1 MHVCVCV
8 CTSPLVPL
16 STSHCCTS
24 SSRAALRQQF
34 CTRLHRR
41 EVHVSQYSHTYSKRS
56 AFTQTYTPFPIQ
68 LLFFQKSIQL
78 SGWSFPASPDPQH
91 RSLPLSPWSW
101 SVNLALKAACYHWG
115 CWWLSLGLKYDLKRP
130 PKDKKL
136 IKQMQTQGIIC
147 WKKISKGAPATVWVQ
162 PEWNTSIS

>member
-1 MHVCVCV
+1 MHVCV

-68 LLFFQKSIQL
+68 LLFFQNSIQL

-101 SVNLALKAACYHWG
+101 SVNLALKAACYHWD

-147 WKKISKGAPATVWVQ
+147 WKKISKGAPATVRVQ